1 MGKGVVDERLPQYLG
16 TAALSDTDGVHRAV
30 AHADLIL
37 AVGHDVIEKPT
48 HFVSEGATQ
57 NIHINFYEAKV
68 DDVYTPSLEVIG
80 DIGNLFWQLA
90 EEFEIDGSGWD
101 FEKVYSVAKDE
112 WKRSQDSQAKENGAD
127 VMMPRRFVQELREIT

>member
-57 NIHINFYEAKV
+57 NYPHQF
-68 DDVYTPSLEVIG
+68 L
-80 DIGNLFWQLA
+80 
-90 EEFEIDGSGWD
+90 
-101 FEKVYSVAKDE
+101 
-112 WKRSQDSQAKENGAD
+112 RSQS
-127 VMMPRRFVQELREIT
+127 R